1 MGTQK
6 SQLVNII
13 VNLDFPENWTEAQ
26 RSTWLEHW
34 LAGYWDL
41 VGPVRVVKKLSD
53 TEELQESSTPS
64 VMTSTECS
72 VCGNEDCPGAPR
84 FKGICGLRRCKLC
97 GEDWDR
103 CAVNWCGTLK

>member
-41 VGPVRVVKKLSD
+41 VGPVRVVKKLLD
-53 TEELQESSTPS
+53 AEGLPESTTPS
-64 VMTSTECS
+64 PMKNTAVYIC
-72 VCGNEDCPGAPR
+72 EDCGEVA
-84 FKGICGLRRCKLC
+84 KGQTGPLC
-97 GEDWDR
+97 DPY
-103 CAVNWCGTLK
+103 C